1 MKKGKVFVGLSGG
14 VDSAVSV
21 ALLKRTGYDVV
32 GVFIKVWSPD
42 WLPCAWPEERRDA
55 MRVCATLDIP
65 FLTLDLADKYKR
77 DVADY
82 MIEEYRGGRT
92 PNPDVM
98 CNKEIKFGAFYDW
111 AIAQGADYAA
121 TGHYAQIKEAKL
133 QLRSQA
139 SQSQLLM
146 GVDSNKDQSYFL
158 WNLKQEQL
166 PHILFPVGDK
176 LKSEVRKLAK
186 KFKIPVSDKKDSQG
200 ICFLG
205 KLDMKEFLQH
215 YIETKEGN
223 VLDENGKVVGSHI
236 GAIFYTIGEHYIGY
250 VVAKDL
256 EKNTIIVSQKKPDE
270 LLNKHEAVLE
280 KINWLDGEPNFSK
293 SYQARVRYRQ
303 DLQVCTIDKKRSF
316 LSIRFEKSQ
325 ILNSGQSVVIYEG
338 ETCLGGGVV
347 I

>member
-21 ALLKRTGYDVV
+21 ALLKRAGYDVV

-111 AIAQGADYAA
+111 AIAQGADYVA

-176 LKSEVRKLAK
+176 LKSEV
-186 KFKIPVSDKKDSQG
+186 
-200 ICFLG
+200 
-205 KLDMKEFLQH
+205 
-215 YIETKEGN
+215 
-223 VLDENGKVVGSHI
+223 
-236 GAIFYTIGEHYIGY
+236 
-250 VVAKDL
+250 VA
-256 EKNTIIVSQKKPDE
+256 P
-270 LLNKHEAVLE
+270 
-280 KINWLDGEPNFSK
+280 
-293 SYQARVRYRQ
+293 
-303 DLQVCTIDKKRSF
+303 
-316 LSIRFEKSQ
+316 
-325 ILNSGQSVVIYEG
+325 
-338 ETCLGGGVV
+338 
-347 I
+347 